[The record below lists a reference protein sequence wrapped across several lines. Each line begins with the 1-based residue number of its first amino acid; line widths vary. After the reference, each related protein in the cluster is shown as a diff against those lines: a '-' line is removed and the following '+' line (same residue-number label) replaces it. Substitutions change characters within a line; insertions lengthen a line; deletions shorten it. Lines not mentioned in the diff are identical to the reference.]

1 MKFGISTPHFGRP
14 VNLAELLEIVRQ
26 TEALGFDSIWATDHI
41 IMPRSANVIY
51 RENML
56 DPFSLLGFLAAATER
71 VSIGTSVIIIPY
83 RHPVVVAKMIA
94 TADQLS
100 KGRIIFGAGVGWN
113 DGEFGAL
120 GRPYDERGR
129 MTDEHL
135 HLIRALWTN
144 ETLSFEGE
152 YTRFHDMA
160 ISPQPYQ
167 RPHPPLWIGGNGRIA
182 RRRAARL
189 AEGWH
194 PVGLMPEEVA
204 EGTHDLKA
212 LWRENDREGDPV
224 VSIRGMVSMEGV
236 SDVAYR
242 FPARRATTLAGSSGQ
257 IVDIIGRYGQA
268 GVEHIVLDMTN
279 HSHASL
285 LAVMEAFAGDV
296 RPKVG

>member
-1 MKFGISTPHFGRP
+1 MKFGVSIPHFGRP

-26 TEALGFDSIWATDHI
+26 TEALGFDSVWVTDHI

-56 DPFSLLGFLAAATER
+56 DPFSLLGYLAAATER

-83 RHPVVVAKMIA
+83 RNPVVVAKMIA
-94 TADQLS
+94 TVDQLS
-100 KGRIIFGAGVGWN
+100 NGRIIFGAGVGWN

-120 GRPYDERGR
+120 GRPYDERGG
-129 MTDEHL
+129 MMDEHL
-135 HLIRALWTN
+135 RLIRALWTN

-167 RPHPPLWIGGNGRIA
+167 RPHPPVWIGGNGRIA

-212 LWRENDREGDPV
+212 LWRENDREGVPV
-224 VSIRGMVSMEGV
+224 VSIRGMVFMEGV

-242 FPARRATTLAGSSGQ
+242 FPARRATTLEGSSDK
-257 IVDIIGRYGQA
+257 IVDIVGRYGQA

-279 HSHASL
+279 HSHTSL